1 MLLFGIIFATLGR
14 FQFLNQSTE
23 HIDTK
28 EMVYKMILT
37 GIRGKSFSFYGK
49 KYVKNNSFGEIGLE
63 DTTTLFVTIY
73 QGKKL
78 SGKSVGKGKLF
89 VTFPNFMKQLSA
101 TEVTNTDSK
110 MEKLKWVSRFCAFFT
125 GSLLDIYSPVTTK
138 KTHFDLNAPPR
149 LKRPLRLHGRH
160 PEVHKCV
167 TKDKVAVIHLATTY

>member
-1 MLLFGIIFATLGR
+1 MLLFGIILATLGR

-78 SGKSVGKGKLF
+78 SGKPQCGKRK
-89 VTFPNFMKQLSA
+89 NF
-101 TEVTNTDSK
+101 
-110 MEKLKWVSRFCAFFT
+110 
-125 GSLLDIYSPVTTK
+125 LLHSQIS
-138 KTHFDLNAPPR
+138 
-149 LKRPLRLHGRH
+149 
-160 PEVHKCV
+160 
-167 TKDKVAVIHLATTY
+167 